1 MKPFKSDLHNKKVPK
16 LKSCAV
22 AMFLDLYRLRNPS
35 VPHLS
40 EDVLGDKMAGRPMD
54 VWSDTADDVGGCC
67 LDPRQEIRQGV
78 LNKQG
83 NSVIIDSR
91 KSSSYSRG
99 CCLYHP

>member
-22 AMFLDLYRLRNPS
+22 AMFLDLYRLCNPS

-91 KSSSYSRG
+91 TSSSYSRG
-99 CCLYHP
+99 CCLYHR

>member
-1 MKPFKSDLHNKKVPK
+1 
-16 LKSCAV
+16 
-22 AMFLDLYRLRNPS
+22 MFLDLYRLRNPS

-91 KSSSYSRG
+91 TSSSYSRG
-99 CCLYHP
+99 CCLYHR